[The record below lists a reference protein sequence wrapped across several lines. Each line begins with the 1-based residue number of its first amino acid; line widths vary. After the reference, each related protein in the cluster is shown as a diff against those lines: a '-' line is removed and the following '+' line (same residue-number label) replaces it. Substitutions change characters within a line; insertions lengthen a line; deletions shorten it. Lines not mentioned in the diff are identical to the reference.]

1 MTSRLKHKLE
11 LENVNLNSAY
21 LNESFVQIGTP
32 LPALAETKKDKQ
44 EYLPVWQ
51 QEARDEKGRRR
62 FHGAWT
68 GGFTAGYGNTVG
80 SKEGWKPSTF
90 KSSRSNRA
98 TKVQRPEDFMDEEDL
113 KEMNEDRRLENTD
126 VFKDDGFRGTKEEV
140 EGKSLPSVL
149 ESMIAPARTSI
160 GQTLLQKLG
169 WRPGQGIGPR
179 VSLRKL
185 KLQEARLGGK
195 GVVNEEDEE
204 MDETENSKHT
214 YAPRDVRLVTYDSK
228 DDRAGLGFEKGRG
241 MGRLTGKIGPGDD
254 PDEEDDPYAEAGPS
268 TRPHL
273 VFEPDEEDEVI
284 VMGGPVPKSSGTLS
298 EKPQGNDKHHWH
310 DGRPVLPNFEL
321 DPLSVPTDKW
331 FEFPKIPP
339 DWRPRPARVWGTTR
353 KWDELPGTKPEEK
366 DTIRG
371 VPGRPLTFEQRGE
384 ALGEEQHLSKAR
396 SVGEYM
402 YEKENERL
410 SSLKSTIN
418 QPPPPP
424 LSLSTIELEEI
435 TNPQRPTSVEIP
447 PLSPRTASAA
457 LRGYIPYGDDLI
469 RQERYRSY
477 LISQTYNTTQA
488 DPILRIGSVDE
499 INKEL
504 EDFASSAR
512 IFKPLSH
519 AMSSRFTSGSTSLA
533 ANDMKEIKPGLHMY
547 DATKVKLD
555 LDSQQPSYEEVL
567 ENKILTPREQAAQN
581 GMYGTLTRVV
591 KDFYPV
597 KLLCKRF
604 GVPDPHPEGEPK
616 NIVLDNE
623 RSEDLP
629 KNDANW
635 EKAFVHQS
643 IPSQFGK
650 PDSTTGGKD
659 EKNEEGEERVPRNL
673 GEVGMAEDMNQGR
686 DTLNYTKPT
695 IDIFK
700 AIFASDD
707 ESEDEEED
715 DRQGVSHP
723 TNLELKVG
731 KEVNVKEE
739 KFEDPSPVK
748 EKMVDINNFKPVFN
762 KKDKNIFGGGKE
774 GNGNS
779 EKKVGDQDEGE
790 DRIDGLDKEEKKEEK
805 EKKKKKRKG
814 VLSFDVG
821 EEEIGFK
828 KKKLTRE
835 KSSLDSTFQH
845 TERQDEF
852 MIVKRESENGVE
864 SLLKRSNGQDG
875 RDEINGREGIDDVKG
890 LMIRD
895 NEDEGEW
902 VEKPNVVPRSIGRK
916 GAADFM

>member
-140 EGKSLPSVL
+140 EGKSIPSVL

-179 VSLRKL
+179 VSRRKL

-195 GVVNEEDEE
+195 GVVDEGDEE

-214 YAPRDVRLVTYDSK
+214 YAPRDVRLVTYESK

-284 VMGGPVPKSSGTLS
+284 VMGGPVLKSSGPLS
-298 EKPQGNDKHHWH
+298 EKPHGNDKNHWH
-310 DGRPVLPNFEL
+310 DGKPVLPNFEL

-331 FEFPKIPP
+331 FEFPEIPP

-353 KWDELPGTKPEEK
+353 KWDELPGTKTEEK

-402 YEKENERL
+402 YEKEKERL
-410 SSLKSTIN
+410 SSLQSTIN
-418 QPPPPP
+418 QPPPLPP
-424 LSLSTIELEEI
+424 LPLSTIELEEI
-435 TNPQRPTSVEIP
+435 TNSQRPTSVEIP

-457 LRGYIPYGDDLI
+457 LRGYIPYGDDLN

-477 LISQTYNTTQA
+477 LISQTYNTTQP
-488 DPILRIGSVDE
+488 DPILRSGSVDE

-533 ANDMKEIKPGLHMY
+533 ANDMKEVKPGLHMY

-555 LDSQQPSYEEVL
+555 LDSQQPLYEEVS
-567 ENKILTPREQAAQN
+567 ENKVLTPREQAAQN

-650 PDSTTGGKD
+650 PDSTTGVKD

-673 GEVGMAEDMNQGR
+673 GEVGMAEDVNQGR

-707 ESEDEEED
+707 ESEDEED

-731 KEVNVKEE
+731 KEMKVKED
-739 KFEDPSPVK
+739 KFEDPFPIK
-748 EKMVDINNFKPVFN
+748 EKTVDINNFKPVFN
-762 KKDKNIFGGGKE
+762 KKDKNIF
-774 GNGNS
+774 
-779 EKKVGDQDEGE
+779 
-790 DRIDGLDKEEKKEEK
+790 DKEKKKEEK

-821 EEEIGFK
+821 EEELGFK
-828 KKKLTRE
+828 KKKLARE
-835 KSSLDSTFQH
+835 KSSLSSTFQN
-845 TERQDEF
+845 TERQDEVM
-852 MIVKRESENGVE
+852 MIKRESEMEVE
-864 SLLKRSNGQDG
+864 N
-875 RDEINGREGIDDVKG
+875 
-890 LMIRD
+890 
-895 NEDEGEW
+895 DEGEW